1 MSMAMSGS
9 LGKYEV
15 PPQIC
20 TGMPSGG
27 MLQKWALEHPLYF
40 SDSRFSFLKK
50 LDTTASEVLSNQGPV
65 DAVAML
71 LASIPMAKSA
81 SEAADGII
89 NALSAR
95 LAKDLQC
102 SVDNIDRFR
111 PLHDYGID
119 SLMAVEIRT
128 WIIMKMQAEVSLF
141 DVLSGGS
148 LNALA
153 IKIAK
158 TSKLVAEGLK

>member
-1 MSMAMSGS
+1 LACIPTATS
-9 LGKYEV
+9 
-15 PPQIC
+15 
-20 TGMPSGG
+20 
-27 MLQKWALEHPLYF
+27 
-40 SDSRFSFLKK
+40 
-50 LDTTASEVLSNQGPV
+50 ASEV
-65 DAVAML
+65 
-71 LASIPMAKSA
+71 
-81 SEAADGII
+81 ADSII

-102 SVDNIDRFR
+102 NIDNIDRFR

-128 WIIMKMQAEVSLF
+128 WIIIKMQAEVSLF

-158 TSKLVAEGLK
+158 SSKLVAERLT